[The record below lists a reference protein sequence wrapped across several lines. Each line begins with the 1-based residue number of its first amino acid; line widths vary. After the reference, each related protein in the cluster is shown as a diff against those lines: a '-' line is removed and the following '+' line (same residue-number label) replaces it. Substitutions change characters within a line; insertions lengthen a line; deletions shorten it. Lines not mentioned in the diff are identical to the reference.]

1 MGEKTKLQEMLEKKE
16 KIRQGGGEKKVAKQH
31 GAGKL
36 TARERIDLLFDPG
49 TFQEY
54 NIFMK
59 HRCHDFGMEK
69 VDTPAEGVVTGYG
82 LIHGRGAFAFA
93 HDFTVLGGAMGEM
106 QGMKVKRIQ
115 ELAMDAGVPL
125 IGLNDSGGGRIQEG
139 PATSYGAIF
148 FNNVMASGVIPQIS
162 AIMGPCAGGT
172 VYSPALTDFIF
183 SVDKTSRSFITGP
196 QVIKNVTG
204 EVVDAEKLGGAR
216 THNTASGV
224 SHFFCADDR
233 DCIEKIKTLLSY
245 LPPNCREMPPIM
257 PCGDSPD
264 RRCEMLN
271 TFIPDNLKK
280 AYDIKDVIREIADG
294 HEFFETQA
302 MYATNMVTGFIRMN
316 GRSVGV
322 VANQPKAM
330 AGCIDI
336 NASDKAARFIRTCD
350 CFNVPLLSIVD
361 VPGYMPGTNQ
371 EYGGIIRH
379 GAKMIYAW
387 AEATVPKI
395 VMAVGKVVGGAR
407 PAMCSWELRPDFI
420 FAWPTAQMVV
430 VGAEGAVDICRKH
443 ELKRAEESGED
454 VAALRAH
461 YIEEYKEEFFNP
473 YKAAEYGKFE
483 DVIEPAESRRVII
496 RTLELFQNKQ
506 VVLPAKKH
514 GNMPV

>member
-1 MGEKTKLQEMLEKKE
+1 MEEQTKLQEMLEKKE
-16 KIRQGGGEKKVAKQH
+16 RIKLGGGVKKIEKQH
-31 GAGKL
+31 ASGKL
-36 TARERIDLLFDPG
+36 TARERIHLLFDEG

-59 HRCHDFGMEK
+59 HRCHNFGMEK

-82 LIHGRGAFAFA
+82 LVNGRGAFAFA

-115 ELAMDAGVPL
+115 ELALDAGVPL

-183 SVDKTSRSFITGP
+183 SVDKTSLSFITGP

-204 EVVDAEKLGGAR
+204 EVIDAEKLGGAY
-216 THNTASGV
+216 THNSISGV
-224 SHFFCADDR
+224 SHFFCENDV
-233 DCIEKIKTLLSY
+233 DCIERIKVLLSY
-245 LPPNCREMPPIM
+245 LPANCREMPPVFACTDD
-257 PCGDSPD
+257 PN
-264 RRCEMLN
+264 RRCEGLN
-271 TFIPDNLKK
+271 TLIPDNLKK
-280 AYDIKDVIREIADG
+280 AYDIKEIIREIADD
-294 HEFFETQA
+294 HIFFETQEL
-302 MYATNMVTGFIRMN
+302 YATNMVTGFLRMN
-316 GRSVGV
+316 GKSVGV
-322 VANQPKAM
+322 VANQPKSM

-350 CFNVPLLSIVD
+350 CFNVPLLSIAD
-361 VPGYMPGTNQ
+361 VPGYMPGSNQ

-395 VMAVGKVVGGAR
+395 VMVVGKVVGGAR
-407 PAMCSWELRPDFI
+407 PAMCSWELHPDFI

-443 ELKRAEESGED
+443 ELKKAEERGED
-454 VAALRAH
+454 VAALRAQ
-461 YIEEYKEEFFNP
+461 YIEEYKQEFFNP

-483 DVIEPAESRRVII
+483 EVIEPADTRRTVIN
-496 RTLELFQNKQ
+496 TLELFKNKQ
-506 VVLPAKKH
+506 VALPAKKH

>member
-216 THNTASGV
+216 THNTVSGV

-245 LPPNCREMPPIM
+245 LPPKLP
-257 PCGDSPD
+257 GD
-264 RRCEMLN
+264 
-271 TFIPDNLKK
+271 
-280 AYDIKDVIREIADG
+280 
-294 HEFFETQA
+294 
-302 MYATNMVTGFIRMN
+302 
-316 GRSVGV
+316 
-322 VANQPKAM
+322 
-330 AGCIDI
+330 
-336 NASDKAARFIRTCD
+336 AA
-350 CFNVPLLSIVD
+350 
-361 VPGYMPGTNQ
+361 
-371 EYGGIIRH
+371 H
-379 GAKMIYAW
+379 
-387 AEATVPKI
+387 
-395 VMAVGKVVGGAR
+395 
-407 PAMCSWELRPDFI
+407 
-420 FAWPTAQMVV
+420 
-430 VGAEGAVDICRKH
+430 H
-443 ELKRAEESGED
+443 
-454 VAALRAH
+454 ALRRLSG
-461 YIEEYKEEFFNP
+461 P
-473 YKAAEYGKFE
+473 
-483 DVIEPAESRRVII
+483 P
-496 RTLELFQNKQ
+496 L
-506 VVLPAKKH
+506 
-514 GNMPV
+514 